1 MKKQIFRLSVGDV
14 FREGRITRRV
24 VDYPPIALGWE
35 CHLRVQRIYPAA
47 LRMQPYTSTIRRD
60 RDVEVEVL
68 S

>member
-1 MKKQIFRLSVGDV
+1 MKKQIGRLSVGDV

-24 VDYPPIALGWE
+24 VDYPPFTSGGE

-47 LRMQPYTSTIRRD
+47 LRMQPYTSTIHRD
-60 RDVEVEVL
+60 RELEVEVL